1 MSGILAGVAQTVIAT
16 LVLGALGWIIGPL
29 KWFFHNRELRKLISN
44 DRRFLFVFDTDRNGA
59 KDITFSED
67 GSIGLGSNSQECT
80 WKIRRGA
87 IEIYASDG
95 KVYSRFRRDRKDGIL
110 YNTNDFDLRSKH
122 GQYMKPRLI
131 KVGGA

>member
-1 MSGILAGVAQTVIAT
+1 MIAGSS
-16 LVLGALGWIIGPL
+16 L
-29 KWFFHNRELRKLISN
+29 
-44 DRRFLFVFDTDRNGA
+44 FL